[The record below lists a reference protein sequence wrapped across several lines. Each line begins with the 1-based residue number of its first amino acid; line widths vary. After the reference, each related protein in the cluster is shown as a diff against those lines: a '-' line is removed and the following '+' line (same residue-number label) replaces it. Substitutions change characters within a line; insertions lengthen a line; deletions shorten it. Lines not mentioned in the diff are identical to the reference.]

1 MEMQIQNLYWQ
12 FVLKKQNEIT
22 LAAPDLQK
30 KIKNVQ
36 EFSSAVHN
44 CTCSL
49 MFSFV
54 FACCQLRVERRCI
67 SHLPF
72 TSFSHHCFTVCSVVV
87 QWCDAMV
94 QFPCRFSRPR
104 SICISGY
111 LCDELQ
117 LFWAEALNLFI
128 EIITNLHVS
137 IKVLLA
143 LPSDWKPLIT
153 SSHAPADVL
162 AALLG
167 NSQPHV
173 ICYSTSKYCQLIFIA
188 DALTQF

>member
-1 MEMQIQNLYWQ
+1 
-12 FVLKKQNEIT
+12 
-22 LAAPDLQK
+22 
-30 KIKNVQ
+30 
-36 EFSSAVHN
+36 
-44 CTCSL
+44 
-49 MFSFV
+49 
-54 FACCQLRVERRCI
+54 
-67 SHLPF
+67 
-72 TSFSHHCFTVCSVVV
+72 
-87 QWCDAMV
+87 MV

-104 SICISGY
+104 SIYISEY

-173 ICYSTSKYCQLIFIA
+173 ICYSTSKYCQLILLLMHLLSFRKTETWYWCRI
-188 DALTQF
+188 